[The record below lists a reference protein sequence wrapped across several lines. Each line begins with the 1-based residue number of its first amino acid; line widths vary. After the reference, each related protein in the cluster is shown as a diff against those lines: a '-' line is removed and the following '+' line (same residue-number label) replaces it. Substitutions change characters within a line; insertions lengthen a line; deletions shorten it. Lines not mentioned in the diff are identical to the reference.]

1 MGDYVNYR
9 MLESQRNRNDLQ
21 GLNQMKKSVI
31 FSVLRVNTKNINC
44 TVFTRDFGQLLRNNY
59 NGQTLLHFRI
69 MQLYS

>member
-9 MLESQRNRNDLQ
+9 MLESQRNRKDLQ

-44 TVFTRDFGQLLRNNY
+44 TVFTCDFGQLLRNNY
-59 NGQTLLHFRI
+59 NRQTLLHFRI